1 MAVSLVLVATGGWLV
16 AAAVVGLFAWGL
28 ARAAALG
35 DRDQLKQLASAG
47 SVEAGER
54 VGERRAGPQDRRAAT
69 RPSAAKAPGR
79 RVDEGRPQ
87 RLAGAQRALRDAE
100 ERIAW
105 IEARRSAERAHGLS
119 GAARGQ

>member
-1 MAVSLVLVATGGWLV
+1 MSLVLVATGGWLV
-16 AAAVVGLFAWGL
+16 AAAVVGLFAWAL

-35 DRDQLKQLASAG
+35 DRDQLEQPAFAR

-54 VGERRAGPQDRRAAT
+54 VGERRAGPPDRRAAT
-69 RPSAAKAPGR
+69 RPWVAKAPGR
-79 RVDEGRPQ
+79 RVEDRLPQ
-87 RLAGAQRALRDAE
+87 RLAGAHRALRDAE